1 MTPIQI
7 IAIITGME
15 LIIALIVMWK
25 EIIVFFF
32 PQNYNRIIML
42 ESDGNIKSWIQRK
55 NEHNQFLFKE
65 GLYNMYIGAAND

>member
-7 IAIITGME
+7 IGIITGME
-15 LIIALIVMWK
+15 LFIALIVMWK
-25 EIIVFFF
+25 EIVVFFF

-65 GLYNMYIGAAND
+65 GLYNMYIGGTND